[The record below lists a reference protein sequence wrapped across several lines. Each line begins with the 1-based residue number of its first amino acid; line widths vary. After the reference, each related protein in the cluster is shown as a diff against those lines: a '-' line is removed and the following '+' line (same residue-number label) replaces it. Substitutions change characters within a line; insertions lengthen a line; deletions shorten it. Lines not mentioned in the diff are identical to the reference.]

1 MALNVWD
8 NQEQTIGF
16 VLCLIFAPVSV
27 LATILRFVATRRF
40 NRPYGWD
47 DWHALI
53 AEIIFLAYCAY
64 ALWAFAMINGR
75 PISYVI
81 QNHMP
86 LFQEVIKAGNI
97 MNGVYGFQ
105 QSFVKFSLLALYQ
118 RLFWVN
124 KTFSIS
130 VWVVAII
137 QGCWGLV
144 VFLVHIFACRPIEKV
159 WTPLMDGYCIDEN
172 IFFSIYE
179 PLNSLLD
186 FVVAGQALWML
197 PSLQTRRTTRWH
209 LAILFLIG
217 AFSGVIGIIKVVEA
231 QNAAQANFKSVIW
244 NIVQMAT
251 SIICCCAPI
260 YQSIL
265 PKRGLYNVVYS
276 WASTTFGSASR
287 KSSQG
292 ASTARAGTFNS
303 QKSNKLSQRAPWTN
317 LDGASERGL
326 AWAEVD
332 AEGRK
337 EREMNDDDSRDNIPM
352 GSVRVERSVDVV

>member
-1 MALNVWD
+1 
-8 NQEQTIGF
+8 
-16 VLCLIFAPVSV
+16 
-27 LATILRFVATRRF
+27 
-40 NRPYGWD
+40 
-47 DWHALI
+47 
-53 AEIIFLAYCAY
+53 
-64 ALWAFAMINGR
+64 
-75 PISYVI
+75 
-81 QNHMP
+81 
-86 LFQEVIKAGNI
+86 
-97 MNGVYGFQ
+97 
-105 QSFVKFSLLALYQ
+105 
-118 RLFWVN
+118 
-124 KTFSIS
+124 
-130 VWVVAII
+130 
-137 QGCWGLV
+137 
-144 VFLVHIFACRPIEKV
+144 
-159 WTPLMDGYCIDEN
+159 
-172 IFFSIYE
+172 
-179 PLNSLLD
+179 
-186 FVVAGQALWML
+186 
-197 PSLQTRRTTRWH
+197 
-209 LAILFLIG
+209 
-217 AFSGVIGIIKVVEA
+217 
-231 QNAAQANFKSVIW
+231 
-244 NIVQMAT
+244 MAT